1 MFSLS
6 GITRR
11 HGEGT
16 VEPQHGLR
24 EAEGPDDSREVVE
37 KMGALV
43 GPPAVN
49 FTDPMDAASNEGNT
63 LKYNS
68 NST

>member
-24 EAEGPDDSREVVE
+24 EAKGPDDSPEVVE
-37 KMGALV
+37 KMDALV
-43 GPPAVN
+43 GPPAVD
-49 FTDPMDAASNEGNT
+49 FTDPMDAALNKGNT